1 MYNGA
6 SNITIVSIDGYSG
19 AASYGLKLLKH
30 GINVSIY
37 RKLEGGIWSY
47 IINVGG
53 NTSGLMEIISSN
65 EVNNVSVNE
74 TAEDTSSWE
83 AVTIQSVN

>member
-19 AASYGLKLLKH
+19 AASYSLKLLKH
-30 GINVSIY
+30 GINISIY

-47 IINVGG
+47 IISVGA
-53 NTSGLMEIISSN
+53 NTSGLMEILSSN
-65 EVNNVSVNE
+65 EVNNVNVSE
-74 TAEDTSSWE
+74 TTEDPSSWE
-83 AVTIQSVN
+83 VVTIQSVN